1 MEIKMN
7 ILTYDIEEWYVE
19 KVFHGNH
26 KEKYAEYDECLDKIL
41 AKLDETHTKGT
52 FFCVG
57 GMAREFPDVLKRIA
71 SNGHEIGCHSDRH
84 TWLNKMSREEVE
96 EDTHKAIDSLR
107 QCTGQDVVS
116 YRAPA
121 FSVGKSNPWAFEIL
135 YKNGIRCDSS
145 VFPAERDFGGFPD
158 YGMAVPSIVSYNG
171 CKMKEFPICMTNII
185 GKNVVYSG
193 GGYFRIFPYFFLKN
207 TMKRADY
214 AISYFH
220 INDLLKDKLAL
231 ATKSE
236 YEEYFKEEASTTINR
251 LMRYFKSNIGKKGA
265 LDKMNK
271 LVDTMKF
278 VNIAYADAVIDWNKV
293 PVVEL

>member
-1 MEIKMN
+1 MN

-19 KVFHGNH
+19 KVFYGNH
-26 KEKYAEYDECLDKIL
+26 KEKYAKYDECLDKIL

-57 GMAREFPDVLKRIA
+57 GMAREFPDVIKRIA

-107 QCTGQDVVS
+107 QCTGQDVNS

-121 FSVGKSNPWAFEIL
+121 FSVDKSNPWVFEIL
-135 YKNGIRCDSS
+135 YKNGIKCDSS

-158 YGMAVPSIVSYNG
+158 YGTAVPSIVTYNG
-171 CKMKEFPICMTNII
+171 CKMKEFPICLTNVI
-185 GKNVVYSG
+185 GKNVAYSG
-193 GGYFRIFPYFFLKN
+193 GGYFRFFPLWFVKN
-207 TMKRADY
+207 RIVSSDY
-214 AISYFH
+214 SMCYFH
-220 INDLLKDKLAL
+220 IGDLIP
-231 ATKSE
+231 E
-236 YEEYFKEEASTTINR
+236 YSGVMSKEEYVDYFKEPGTLKNR
-251 LMRYFKSNIGKKGA
+251 YLRYFKTNIGKKGA
-265 LDKMNK
+265 FDKMNK

-278 VNIAYADAVIDWNKV
+278 VNIAYADAVIDWEKV
-293 PVVEL
+293 PTVEL

>member
-1 MEIKMN
+1 M
-7 ILTYDIEEWYVE
+7 
-19 KVFHGNH
+19 
-26 KEKYAEYDECLDKIL
+26 
-41 AKLDETHTKGT
+41 
-52 FFCVG
+52 
-57 GMAREFPDVLKRIA
+57 
-71 SNGHEIGCHSDRH
+71 
-84 TWLNKMSREEVE
+84 E

-193 GGYFRIFPYFFLKN
+193 GGYFRIFPYFFIRCMEYMSTIFMN
-207 TMKRADY
+207 IYTFYIFSINITSYM
-214 AISYFH
+214 ISSF
-220 INDLLKDKLAL
+220 N
-231 ATKSE
+231 
-236 YEEYFKEEASTTINR
+236 N
-251 LMRYFKSNIGKKGA
+251 
-265 LDKMNK
+265 
-271 LVDTMKF
+271 
-278 VNIAYADAVIDWNKV
+278 
-293 PVVEL
+293 